1 MSIENYTPNYYEALW
16 YHGISYIILKGKV
29 TLLDLYDE
37 LFICFNNWLN
47 SNDFN
52 KQGINEHYIAKVIL
66 SVINTMLSD
75 YYKQDNDD
83 LKYLVETELGIVSN
97 SSELQDT
104 IIDNEHDEIPVIVF
118 YSTENF

>member
-1 MSIENYTPNYYEALW
+1 MSIENYIPNYYEALW

-47 SNDFN
+47 SNNFN

-83 LKYLVETELGIVSN
+83 LKYLVKTELGIVSN
-97 SSELQDT
+97 SSGLQDT
-104 IIDNEHDEIPVIVF
+104 IINNEHDEIPVIVF

>member
-52 KQGINEHYIAKVIL
+52 KQDINEYYIAQVIL

-83 LKYLVETELGIVSN
+83 LKYLVETELEIVSN
-97 SSELQDT
+97 PSELQDT

>member
-16 YHGISYIILKGKV
+16 YHSISYIILKGKV

-37 LFICFNNWLN
+37 LFIYFNNWLN

-83 LKYLVETELGIVSN
+83 LKYLIKTELGIVSN

-104 IIDNEHDEIPVIVF
+104 IINNEHDEIPVIVF

>member
-16 YHGISYIILKGKV
+16 YYGISYIILKGKV

-37 LFICFNNWLN
+37 LFIYFNNWLN

-118 YSTENF
+118 YSTESF